1 MLLSN
6 SNRKLLAERLKTG
19 AEDVFGNQPE
29 RNAMVQA
36 MRSGK
41 PPMETPAGEKL
52 KNLAMGLVF
61 AGPGSKTADLLKLNV
76 AKRMEE
82 AGAKTDDIL
91 RSTGW
96 FKGMEGKWKYEIPD
110 DTSRFSTGPM
120 TGGKTVNA
128 PAVLDHEALYA
139 AYPHLRQTKVG
150 PMPADVPGNTV
161 GMFQG
166 PAFPS
171 GGQMFLNQGARKDTA
186 LHELQHAIQEQEGFG
201 LGGSP
206 EGMVDVLNLKA
217 MQLRGQARKLF
228 DTGDRQAAISLESEA
243 RRIEE
248 QATLAHWSP
257 DSAYKQLAGEIEA
270 RNVQKRMTMNPE
282 RRQELPPW
290 MTQDIPPDQAIVSQ
304 K

>member
-1 MLLSN
+1 MLSN

-206 EGMVDVLNLKA
+206 VNKA
-217 MQLRGQARKLF
+217 MSST
-228 DTGDRQAAISLESEA
+228 DDAIHA
-243 RRIEE
+243 YRRM
-248 QATLAHWSP
+248 
-257 DSAYKQLAGEIEA
+257 AGEIEA

-290 MTQDIPPDQAIVSQ
+290 MTQDIPPEQAIIRT